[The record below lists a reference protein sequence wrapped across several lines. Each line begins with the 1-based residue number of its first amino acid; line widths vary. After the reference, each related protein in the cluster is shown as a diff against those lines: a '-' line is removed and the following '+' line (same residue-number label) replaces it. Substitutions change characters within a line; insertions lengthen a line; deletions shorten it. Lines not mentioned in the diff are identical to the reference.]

1 MPAFALVIP
10 IVALVATF
18 TLISIGVWVGSRKE
32 EREAFYRADLLKK
45 IAESPAESAR
55 QVIELMRDEERREE
69 LDAARQQV
77 EGLRLGGF
85 VLLAVGLGL
94 GVMLELL
101 SPSQN
106 LWSVGL
112 IPALIGVAL
121 LAYLFFFVARGVA

>member
-1 MPAFALVIP
+1 MPTFALVIP
-10 IVALVATF
+10 VVALVATF

-55 QVIELMRDEERREE
+55 QVIELMREEDRQEE
-69 LDAARQQV
+69 LRAARQQAD
-77 EGLRLGGF
+77 GLRLGGF

-94 GVMLELL
+94 GLMLELL
-101 SPSQN
+101 SPAHQM
-106 LWSVGL
+106 WSVGL

-121 LAYLFFFVARGVA
+121 LAYLFFFVSRGVA